1 MVRASDRSELKR
13 AVLTAPLWMQST
25 KGSSRQIAETVG
37 VSQSFVART
46 WRELTEP
53 DRSVEAVRALLGE
66 QHMVLVGFAV
76 GTAGSCLVLNP
87 VRAAR
92 VRFAAGLSIISK
104 RRVRGILAA
113 DLLRSAPSA
122 SGAGNPD
129 RELWDLL
136 ASNGHRLD
144 EAIVLVSGDFAVP
157 PGLEPAVR
165 VPDAWLWQKLVAAL
179 DMLPEVP
186 TGEHLADLEWRIR
199 RWYHGGRTPFSWTVD
214 RKHTTSAEARLMDA
228 AEPWTVLAEDVLAAI
243 RQGLVDGTFSGE
255 SEISLGKLS
264 RLLGAPVRDVRSAIR
279 ALTEDGLVTAAR
291 SDSVVVRIPT
301 LDDVTE
307 TYMARRALGAIV
319 VRAASRW
326 SPEARVR
333 VLKHLEELED
343 SVRRNDVARA
353 HHLDMD
359 FQIALFESS
368 GLNRIPAIM
377 ETLTKQAFMHFAVLG
392 ARYTFS
398 PKKILEQNTAIF
410 EAIDAADL
418 RAATMSWQAKMED
431 GLSYLA
437 QHIKAMDQQ
446 RSAEQQTPETA
457 ASWPHNAP

>member
-1 MVRASDRSELKR
+1 MAGASDRVELKR

-25 KGSSRQIAETVG
+25 KSSSRQVAEAVG

-46 WRELTEP
+46 WRDASRS
-53 DRSVEAVRALLGE
+53 DRLVESISALLGE
-66 QHMVLVGFAV
+66 RHMVLVGFAV
-76 GTAGSCLVLNP
+76 GPNGSCLVLSP

-92 VRFAAGLSIISK
+92 VRYPAGLSANSR
-104 RRVRGILAA
+104 RRVRAMLAA
-113 DLLRSAPSA
+113 DLLRTSFND
-122 SGAGNPD
+122 GDGGGKD
-129 RELWDLL
+129 GELWSLL
-136 ASNGHRLD
+136 ASNGHGLD
-144 EAIVLVSGDFAVP
+144 EAIIVASGDFALP
-157 PGLEPAVR
+157 PGREPTLR
-165 VPDAWLWQKLVAAL
+165 ISDAWQWQWLVTAL

-199 RWYHGGRTPFSWTVD
+199 RWYHGGRPPFAWTVD

-228 AEPWTVLAEDVLAAI
+228 DEPWTVLAEDILAAI

-264 RLLGAPVRDVRSAIR
+264 RLLGAPVREVRSAIR

-301 LDDVTE
+301 LDDVSE

-326 SPEARVR
+326 SPEARSR
-333 VLKHLEELED
+333 VKKCLEELED

-392 ARYTFS
+392 ARYAFS

-418 RAATMSWQAKMED
+418 RAATVSWQSKMED
-431 GLSYLA
+431 GLGYIA
-437 QHIKAMDQQ
+437 QHISAMNRQ
-446 RSAEQQTPETA
+446 RSKLP
-457 ASWPHNAP
+457 